1 MADERPKGEI
11 PRRDDGA
18 SDASPQDTMEAKRLE
33 ARRRFLLGGAAA
45 LPVILHVTAIG
56 AQVDPPP
63 PVDPIGSF
71 SFCLSLTG
79 ETPTV
84 NFDQSTTAFI
94 CPK

>member
-56 AQVDPPP
+56 AQDVD
-63 PVDPIGSF
+63 VIGSK
-71 SFCLSLTG
+71 SYCVSLTG
-79 ETPTV
+79 GV
-84 NFDQSTTAFI
+84 LARCDQSMTAFI
-94 CPK
+94 CAPA